1 MKPIS
6 TDGSAA
12 SPFMRRSAWRDC
24 PPSTSIDGARMHTRT
39 GRLRFPS
46 PCAVTAVFVL
56 ESMARP
62 VIDCGSLRSVDT
74 CGHHGLYT
82 AWTSEAHRQMS
93 YTHLRAHETP
103 EHLVC
108 RLLLEKKK
116 NHSKY

>member
-1 MKPIS
+1 
-6 TDGSAA
+6 
-12 SPFMRRSAWRDC
+12 
-24 PPSTSIDGARMHTRT
+24 MHTRT

-46 PCAVTAVFVL
+46 PCAVTVFVL

-93 YTHLRAHETP
+93 DRSKQLTGQRRPAVPRLHRVAAVRHWTPYRAGRVTATFAAKVSY
-103 EHLVC
+103 LTGC
-108 RLLLEKKK
+108 RR
-116 NHSKY
+116 NATTCPGIST